1 MEDNSNVSDKNAVSI
16 LKNTVSISDI
26 TISLMT
32 QEDLLY
38 LEKNLITEFDDFW
51 NYSILKQEFLSE
63 NTTYIVAKQDNN
75 IIGFAGILTIID
87 EANIMN
93 IVTKKDKRN
102 LKVGSLLLENLIK
115 ISKQENLKSITL
127 EVNEHNI
134 PAIKLYEKFN
144 FIKIGIRKRY
154 YNNTDS
160 AIIMTLYI

>member
-1 MEDNSNVSDKNAVSI
+1 MSDNLKEQTSNTFANH
-16 LKNTVSISDI
+16 I
-26 TISLMT
+26 TICKMCDK
-32 QEDLLY
+32 DLLY
-38 LEKNLITEFDDFW
+38 LKKNLITEFDNFW
-51 NYSILKQEFLSE
+51 NYEILKQEFLNT
-63 NTTYIVAKQDNN
+63 NTTYIVAKQNET
-75 IIGFAGILTIID
+75 IVGFAGILTIVD

-102 LKVGSLLLENLIK
+102 LGIGTLLLQNLIQ
-115 ISKQENLKSITL
+115 ISKKQNLNSVTL

-144 FIKIGIRKRY
+144 FTKVGLRKKY

>member
-1 MEDNSNVSDKNAVSI
+1 MEDNANVSDKNA
-16 LKNTVSISDI
+16 VSISDI

-51 NYSILKQEFLSE
+51 NYSILKQEFFGE
-63 NTTYIVAKQDNN
+63 NTTYIVAKQGNN

-115 ISKQENLKSITL
+115 ISKQKNLKSITL

>member
-1 MEDNSNVSDKNAVSI
+1 MSNN
-16 LKNTVSISDI
+16 LKEQTLNTFANHI
-26 TISLMT
+26 TICKMCDK
-32 QEDLLY
+32 DLLY
-38 LEKNLITEFDDFW
+38 SNSTSLNITSCITEFDNFW
-51 NYSILKQEFLSE
+51 NYEILKQEFLNT
-63 NTTYIVAKQDNN
+63 NTTYIVAKQNET
-75 IIGFAGILTIID
+75 IVGFAGILTIVD

-102 LKVGSLLLENLIK
+102 LGIGTLLLQNLIQ
-115 ISKQENLKSITL
+115 ISKEQNLNSVTL

-144 FIKIGIRKRY
+144 FTKVGLRKKY

>member
-1 MEDNSNVSDKNAVSI
+1 MEDNANVSDKNA
-16 LKNTVSISDI
+16 VSISDI

-51 NYSILKQEFLSE
+51 NYSILKQEFFGE
-63 NTTYIVAKQDNN
+63 NTTYIIAKQGNN

-115 ISKQENLKSITL
+115 ISKQKNLKSITL

>member
-1 MEDNSNVSDKNAVSI
+1 MKNNANFSDKKTIST
-16 LKNTVSISDI
+16 LKNTIFIPNI
-26 TISLMT
+26 TISPMT
-32 QEDLLY
+32 QEDLLF

-51 NYSILKQEFLSE
+51 NYSILKQEFYNE
-63 NTTYIVAKQDNN
+63 NTTYIVAKQDKQ
-75 IIGFAGILTIID
+75 IIGFAGFLTIID

-115 ISKQENLKSITL
+115 ICKQKKLKSITL

-144 FIKIGIRKRY
+144 FNKVGIRKKY
-154 YNNTDS
+154 YNNTES
-160 AIIMTLYI
+160 AIIMTLVF

>member
-1 MEDNSNVSDKNAVSI
+1 MSNNLKEETLNTFANHITSCKMCDK
-16 LKNTVSISDI
+16 
-26 TISLMT
+26 
-32 QEDLLY
+32 DLLY
-38 LEKNLITEFDDFW
+38 LKENLITEFDNFW
-51 NYSILKQEFLSE
+51 NYEMLKQEFLNT
-63 NTTYIVAKQDNN
+63 NTTYIVAKQNET
-75 IIGFAGILTIID
+75 IVGFAGILTIVD

-102 LKVGSLLLENLIK
+102 LGIGSLLLQNLIQ
-115 ISKQENLKSITL
+115 ISKEQNLNSVTL

-144 FIKIGIRKRY
+144 FTKVGLRKKY

>member
-1 MEDNSNVSDKNAVSI
+1 MEDNANVSDKNAISI
-16 LKNTVSISDI
+16 LKNAVSISDI

-51 NYSILKQEFLSE
+51 SYSILKQEFFSE
-63 NTTYIVAKQDNN
+63 NTTYIVAKQGNT

-115 ISKQENLKSITL
+115 ISKQKNLKSITL

>member
-16 LKNTVSISDI
+16 SKNTISISDI

-115 ISKQENLKSITL
+115 ISKQKNLKSITL

-144 FIKIGIRKRY
+144 FNKIGIRKKY

>member
-1 MEDNSNVSDKNAVSI
+1 MCDK
-16 LKNTVSISDI
+16 
-26 TISLMT
+26 
-32 QEDLLY
+32 DLLY
-38 LEKNLITEFDDFW
+38 LKENLITEFDNFW
-51 NYSILKQEFLSE
+51 NYEILKQEFLNT
-63 NTTYIVAKQDNN
+63 NTTYIVAKQNET
-75 IIGFAGILTIID
+75 IVGFAGILTIVD

-102 LKVGSLLLENLIK
+102 LGIGTLLLQNLIQ
-115 ISKQENLKSITL
+115 ISKEQNLNSITL

-144 FIKIGIRKRY
+144 FTKVGLRKKY

>member
-1 MEDNSNVSDKNAVSI
+1 MCDK
-16 LKNTVSISDI
+16 
-26 TISLMT
+26 
-32 QEDLLY
+32 DLLY
-38 LEKNLITEFDDFW
+38 LKENLITEFDNFW
-51 NYSILKQEFLSE
+51 NYEILKQEFLNT
-63 NTTYIVAKQDNN
+63 NTTYIVAKQNET
-75 IIGFAGILTIID
+75 IVGFAGILTIVD

-102 LKVGSLLLENLIK
+102 LGIGTLLLQNLIQ
-115 ISKQENLKSITL
+115 ISKEQNLNSVTL

-144 FIKIGIRKRY
+144 FTKVGLRKKY

>member
-1 MEDNSNVSDKNAVSI
+1 MSNN
-16 LKNTVSISDI
+16 LKEQTLNTFANHI
-26 TISLMT
+26 TICKMCDK
-32 QEDLLY
+32 DLLY
-38 LEKNLITEFDDFW
+38 LKENLITEFDNFW
-51 NYSILKQEFLSE
+51 NYEILKQNE
-63 NTTYIVAKQDNN
+63 TIV
-75 IIGFAGILTIID
+75 GFAGILTIVD

-102 LKVGSLLLENLIK
+102 LGIGTLLLQNLIQ
-115 ISKQENLKSITL
+115 ISKEQNLNSVTL

-144 FIKIGIRKRY
+144 FTKVGLRKKY